1 MLVPLLVACL
11 NLVTAA
17 RAADSAA
24 DARVAAIRDLSA
36 RIEAGAPKVWR
47 EVTFTPPG
55 ESHEG
60 AQATAWC
67 HGRQLQKVSA
77 QWMGMLGRL
86 ERTYLYEDGTLA
98 FGFNDEVAYKDPYV
112 TEGETHAQTRVYFA
126 GARIVRVLTPVTT
139 TVDAPSGELLKLAR
153 DLQAEGQRFAADSAI
168 CALQSTR

>member
-1 MLVPLLVACL
+1 MPASLLIAL
-11 NLVTAA
+11 TLGLRAQAA
-17 RAADSAA
+17 ETPA
-24 DARVAAIRDLSA
+24 DARIAAIRDLSA

-86 ERTYLYEDGTLA
+86 ERTYLYEDGVLA
-98 FGFNDEVAYKDPYV
+98 FGFNDEVAYKEPYV

-126 GARIVRVLTPVTT
+126 GPRIVRVLTPVKT
-139 TVDAPSGELLKLAR
+139 TVDAPTGDLLKLAR
-153 DLQAEGQRFAADSAI
+153 DLQAEGQRFGADSAI